1 MEGTTPMGS
10 TFFSLHY
17 HIVFST
23 KKRTPLIRVEWRPR
37 LHSYLGGIIRGMNGV
52 AEIVGG
58 VDDHVHIMASLR
70 PVHCVA
76 DVMRDL
82 KKDSTNWVKE
92 NFERH
97 FGWQEGY
104 AAFTVSP
111 SATDAVRDYIANQE
125 KHHGKH
131 SFVDELKNLLRK
143 AGVKYDEKYLL

>member
-1 MEGTTPMGS
+1 
-10 TFFSLHY
+10 
-17 HIVFST
+17 
-23 KKRTPLIRVEWRPR
+23 
-37 LHSYLGGIIRGMNGV
+37 MNGV

-92 NFERH
+92 NFDRH